1 MNTSEALVKF
11 APFAHKEYGTL
22 SATSLAR
29 QIPDKDKAQVAVVE
43 FEALTAK
50 MLENREFSTQVGDKI
65 VYLNEARYYSTEVPN
80 QVTGEME
87 RKTELI
93 KFQQYQDM
101 QRKLK
106 ALNQLIASRKAAN
119 EDYSNLRNQAD
130 EIEVKLAMCDT
141 RLELRWATP
150 KVAEATF

>member
-1 MNTSEALVKF
+1 MNTQEALVKF
-11 APFAHKEYGTL
+11 APFANKEHGTL

-29 QIPDKDKAQVAVVE
+29 QITDKDKAQAAVVE
-43 FEALTAK
+43 FEALTSE
-50 MLENREFSTQVGDKI
+50 MLANRQFSTQVGDKV

-80 QVTGEME
+80 EVTGEMV

-101 QRKLK
+101 QRKLN
-106 ALNQLIASRKAAN
+106 ALNTLIASRKKAG

-130 EIEVKLAMCDT
+130 EIEIKLAMCDT

-150 KVAEATF
+150 KVAEAAF